1 MKKPKNGEFMIPL
14 VSKAWTPLL
23 IFVVFFT
30 ACESGEDRSAADLAV
45 PVTVEKVRSG
55 PISEFVSATGTLRAQ
70 REERLVTEVAGILST
85 VKTDGA
91 YLSNGSRVRAGQML
105 AEIENREWL
114 LEVRVESQKLA
125 MENAKRELE
134 KQQVLFEEGG
144 VTEKELELA
153 RRTALDTRLNYE
165 AAQLRADK
173 LNLRAPISGIISNLQ
188 SGSEGTYVPVGF
200 QFCAIMDYGKVV
212 VDASLPNTDMDRI
225 RHGQQVDIS
234 NYSLEGEI
242 FAGKVTSIDPTIDPR
257 TRTFTVSIETRNPN
271 LRLRPGMFVK
281 ADIIIKH
288 QPEAVI
294 IPRSA
299 IQTRDN
305 RSVVFVVE
313 GVSAEMREITEGIST
328 REEVEIIEGLNE
340 GDRLVIEGHETLRD
354 KSKVRVTE

>member
-1 MKKPKNGEFMIPL
+1 MIPL
-14 VSKAWTPLL
+14 ASKAWTPLL

-45 PVTVEKVRSG
+45 PVTVEKVRRG

-134 KQQVLFEEGG
+134 KQQALFEEGG

-173 LNLRAPISGIISNLQ
+173 LNLRAPISGIISSLQ
-188 SGSEGTYVPVGF
+188 SGSKGTYVPVGF
-200 QFCAIMDYGKVV
+200 QLCSIMDYGTVV

-225 RHGQQVDIS
+225 RHGQQVNIS

-242 FAGKVTSIDPTIDPR
+242 FTGKVTSIDPTIDPR
-257 TRTFTVSIETRNPN
+257 TRTFTVSIEARNPN

-328 REEVEIIEGLNE
+328 REEVEIVEGLNE
-340 GDRLVIEGHETLRD
+340 GERLVIEGHETLRD